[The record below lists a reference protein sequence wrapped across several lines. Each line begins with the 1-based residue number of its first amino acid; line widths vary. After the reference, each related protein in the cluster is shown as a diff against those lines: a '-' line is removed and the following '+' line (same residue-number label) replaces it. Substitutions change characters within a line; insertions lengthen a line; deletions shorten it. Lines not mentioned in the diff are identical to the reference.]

1 MKFKIKLLKS
11 FKVVIVEFF
20 YKIQYLRMY
29 VVDKKNVLCGIAFMI
44 YRFIIYNIIL
54 LKIHFQ
60 VPFFSCLLTVLNKS
74 ALLPNCLGAA
84 WSLSQSELIQSATT
98 VSKSDLSVF
107 RMYGVMSTGICKC
120 QIWVSFI
127 SLQNFVPCCPN
138 IYSINMSE
146 MQFMSMFAWFTV
158 SCICLWQICTV
169 TSVGINLY
177 TYISTLGVNI
187 WIYTRATDCGFLLL
201 IFFFLFDASII
212 RPVQLAGYMQLGTSD
227 SAANTP
233 CCFVTMSP
241 QSSPTRTWRGC
252 SAVLINSMALYL
264 ICKEIVAVFKYY
276 NLKRPYMQKHAAKFD
291 VYQRVLHKD

>member
-11 FKVVIVEFF
+11 FKAVIVEFF

-29 VVDKKNVLCGIAFMI
+29 VVDKKKNVLCGIAFMI
-44 YRFIIYNIIL
+44 YRFVIYNIIL

-60 VPFFSCLLTVLNKS
+60 VPFFSCLLTGLNKR

-158 SCICLWQICTV
+158 NCICLWQICTF

-201 IFFFLFDASII
+201 IFFFFFLMPLLSGLSNLQATCSSAQVT
-212 RPVQLAGYMQLGTSD
+212 VQPTPP
-227 SAANTP
+227 AALSLCP
-233 CCFVTMSP
+233 HKAAP
-241 QSSPTRTWRGC
+241 PGHGEG
-252 SAVLINSMALYL
+252 AVQ
-264 ICKEIVAVFKYY
+264 CW
-276 NLKRPYMQKHAAKFD
+276 
-291 VYQRVLHKD
+291 